1 MLLVDLPDESGGA
14 TADDNA
20 LLTSAAEALKKRYPE
35 MFKPSQNCR
44 APHVNVDVLRNEM
57 LKAEVRSEGCMHM
70 RRRLHASSMHARVID
85 ACTRD
90 RCLRA

>member
-1 MLLVDLPDESGGA
+1 MRHARARAPSACSQNRAEPVLLVDLPDESGGA

-70 RRRLHASSMHARVID
+70 RRRLHA
-85 ACTRD
+85 
-90 RCLRA
+90 